1 MTRFHRLVPIV
12 GAALVATVTVAC
24 APVTVT
30 SYAERGVQ
38 VARYRTYDWGT
49 VDAAVPGDPRLDNNP
64 VFHDYLRGAIDRQL
78 RARGYEQTAL
88 TPDLRVHYHA
98 SAAQRIY
105 ISGSEPAR
113 ERCSDCAVQV
123 YDEGTVLIDLVDA
136 RTGALVWRGSAQTDI
151 AGAVA
156 DQTRLERTIE
166 RLVTRILNTLP
177 PRGERG

>member
-1 MTRFHRLVPIV
+1 MTRFRRLIPVV
-12 GAALVATVTVAC
+12 GAAVVAGVAVAC

-30 SYAERGVQ
+30 SFTERGVQ
-38 VARYRTYDWGT
+38 VSRYRTYDWGT
-49 VDAAVPGDPRLDNNP
+49 VEAGVPGDPRLDNNSI
-64 VFHDYLRGAIDRQL
+64 FHDYVHGAIDRHL

-105 ISGSEPAR
+105 ISGSEPTN

-136 RTGALVWRGSAQTDI
+136 RTGALVWRGSARTDI

-156 DQTRLERTIE
+156 DQARLERTIE
-166 RLVTRILNTLP
+166 LVVTRILKTLP